1 MPKRSKDVPEK
12 NSFYEQALAKAMGE
26 RLRERRQQL
35 GLSQEQ
41 VRIGLEAEQVHIS
54 RTQYSRIEIGES
66 MLRASEIIALVRILG
81 RSCSWLLYGEEP
93 PF

>member
-1 MPKRSKDVPEK
+1 MPKRSQDVSEE
-12 NSFYEQALAKAMGE
+12 NTVYERDLAKAMGE

-41 VRIGLEAEQVHIS
+41 VRTGLAVEQVHIS

-66 MLRASEIIALVRILG
+66 MLRASEILALVRILD
-81 RSCSWLLYGEEP
+81 RSCTWLLYGENLP
-93 PF
+93 S